1 MIDLPRPLTEQEEIE
16 SLAYR
21 LCEGE
26 GRPEGK
32 ASEHWA
38 KAIIHAQR
46 LAIIDDSEASQVHSA
61 WRTAKA
67 LCFY

>member
-21 LCEGE
+21 LYEDQ

-38 KAIIHAQR
+38 KAEAIIHAQR
-46 LAIIDDSEASQVHSA
+46 LAI
-61 WRTAKA
+61 R
-67 LCFY
+67 